1 MGNTGTIGASFF
13 GVKLVGVNAENG
25 QKLLFTIIF
34 VIVLWVASRLLR
46 ALAYA
51 LLRGRANAS
60 TRFWMR
66 QGISLGT
73 AILLILGVL
82 SIWFNDPTRLAT
94 AVGLVTAGVAF
105 ALQRVITAL
114 AGYVVILRGQTFNVG
129 DRVTMGGV
137 RGDVIA
143 LGFLQTTLMEMG
155 QPPSVQDATPPIWVK
170 SRQYTGRVVT
180 VSNAKIFDEPVYN
193 YTRDFPYLWEEI
205 ALPISYKD
213 DRERAEA
220 ILLEAANRHTVPI
233 GAMGK
238 EALEAM
244 QRRYNVRP
252 ADVEPKVYY
261 RLTDNWLELT
271 VRFVVEEHGV
281 RDIKDAMS
289 RDIIKALDAA
299 GIGLASATY
308 DIVGFPS
315 LRIAG
320 GALRAVDGARAG
332 QG

>member
-60 TRFWMR
+60 TRFWTR

-129 DRVTMGGV
+129 DRITMGGV

-220 ILLEAANRHTVPI
+220 ILLEAANRHTVLI

-271 VRFVVEEHGV
+271 VRFVVEEHGI

-308 DIVGFPS
+308 DIVGLPS

-320 GALRAVDGARAG
+320 GALTAVDGARAG